1 MGCTVVRRLARCSMP
16 STSRSRDEF
25 RARLERA
32 RASGLLPL
40 DLAVADPARCGLGW
54 DPNELEALSGAA
66 APARGSR
73 AAALA
78 GAREA
83 IASYLAGHRAS
94 VRPDRIFF
102 APSPSVARKLALESA
117 CDPDGEVLAPGP
129 ARPFVEEGAGAARPP
144 GYALEFGETWQIDR
158 RSLRRAVGLRTRAVA
173 IGNPFEPTGAMP
185 GDDGIEFLDA
195 LCGAH
200 GLALLGDEAF
210 IETGLGPSASVA
222 RATRCVAVHVSGLSG
237 VCGLPQLGAEWIAVA
252 GPEALAAQVASR
264 ASARAEAGP
273 GASDSAL
280 RAIPALLARRER
292 FLGPLRARLARNR
305 GAIVKASLREAPWT
319 LQWGSGG
326 CWAVLQINPV
336 RDETELCL
344 ALLDEGVAVL
354 PGHLDGLPEEGYL
367 VASLLPDPDVFTQGL
382 ERLEAQ
388 LRRLA

>member
-1 MGCTVVRRLARCSMP
+1 MP
-16 STSRSRDEF
+16 STSRPQDEF

-40 DLAVADPARCGLGW
+40 DLAVADPERCGLGW
-54 DPNELEALSGAA
+54 DRDELEALSGAA

-94 VRPDRIFF
+94 VQPDRIFF
-102 APSPSVARKLALESA
+102 APSRGVARRLALESA
-117 CDPDGEVLAPGP
+117 CDPDDEVLAPAP
-129 ARPFVEEGAGAARPP
+129 ARPFVEPEDAEAARLRK
-144 GYALEFGETWQIDR
+144 YALEFGETWQIDR
-158 RSLRRAVGLRTRAVA
+158 RSLRRAVGPRTRAVA
-173 IGNPFEPTGAMP
+173 IGNPSEPTGAMP
-185 GDDGIEFLDA
+185 GDDGIAFLDE

-210 IETGLGPSASVA
+210 IETGPGPSASVA
-222 RATRCVAVHVSGLSG
+222 RATRCVAVHVSGLAG
-237 VCGLPQLGAEWIAVA
+237 VCGLPQLGGEWIAVA
-252 GPEALAAQVASR
+252 GPDALAAHAASR

-292 FLGPLRARLARNR
+292 FLTPLRARLARNR
-305 GAIVKASLREAPWT
+305 GAIAKAALREAPWT

-326 CWAVLQINPV
+326 WWAVLQINPV
-336 RDETELCL
+336 RHETELCL

-367 VASLLPDPDVFTQGL
+367 VVSLLPDPDVFTQGL
-382 ERLEAQ
+382 ERLEAH